1 MKKLTLLVS
10 MLFIIAGSLMA
21 QRTVVGKVTDASG
34 DALPGATVLVK
45 GTNDGTTTDDNGNY
59 KVDVPSNA
67 NTLVVSYTGF
77 NTQEVV
83 LGASNVVNV
92 TMKEGVTLS
101 ETVVTALGISKAEK
115 SIGYAISSVDGGTVA
130 RSGEVNMIQGLASKA
145 AGVNVVS
152 SAGTPGASSKITL
165 RGNSSFSLSNQPL
178 IVIDNVPFDN
188 STNTVIG
195 SDYPFNANLQGVN
208 ESNRGFDMSSAD
220 IENISILKGPAASA
234 LYGTRAASGAILIT
248 TKKGKKGLSV
258 DFGTSYSFDQVNKL
272 PELQNSYGQ
281 GSGGGTL
288 NADGT
293 VKSEGTFT
301 TYVPGVSN
309 GTPNSW
315 GPKIGSAA
323 TPTAY
328 DNTGAYFQTGNTFS
342 NNLSVSGGN
351 DKSTY
356 RFSYSRADQTGI
368 IQNTSLERN
377 TFRVSGTTGTDVL
390 KVSSSVAYSLIND
403 SKAQNG
409 SNLSGVMLPLLRM
422 PASFNLIGGNG
433 TGGYENLDG
442 SQHTYIVNYDNPLW
456 TAYNNPNTSDV
467 GRLTANVALD
477 YTPFNWLT
485 LTYRLGTDM
494 YNDSRK
500 QIFDIGTNNNGGIGE
515 IWEANIKHEEV
526 NQDFLAR
533 FTKGF
538 GDINSSLVLGTQ
550 LNKRSDKSVFA
561 RGQNLTIPEFFN
573 LSNATNLYADQS
585 TTRRKLAGAF
595 ASLDLDY
602 KNWIYVN
609 LSGRNDWA
617 STFGPKAKNSFF
629 YPSASVA
636 FVPTEIMN
644 PSDVLSY
651 FKVRAS
657 YAQAGREPNAYSSA
671 TYFGKPT
678 FTDGFTD
685 GISFPYLGNNG
696 FSISNTLGNTELRPE
711 INTTLEFG
719 VDFKFLKNRIS
730 LGATYYDS
738 KASDLLI
745 ARPIASSTGF
755 AALVA
760 NSGEMTNKGIELELG
775 LDVIK
780 TQDFNWNIQA
790 NFSKNTNKV
799 TKLVEGVDE
808 FSIEAA
814 FTGIGSYAI
823 VGQPFGAIYGSVWN
837 RDGAGNLIIGA
848 NGLPTRKAADEYIG
862 NPYPDWIS
870 AIRNTFTFKGFS
882 LTGLLDIRQG
892 GDLWGG
898 TIGRLNRIGIT
909 AASGD
914 RTEAYIIPGV
924 KADGTPND
932 IKISP
937 LAYYSQYVGDG
948 GGAQESLVYDGSWIR
963 LREVTLSYTLPKFKK
978 LIQSASVY
986 VTGRNLW
993 LQTDYPGVDPE
1004 TSLTGAGSNIGG
1016 FDYFNMPGS
1025 KSIIVGLNI
1034 GF

>member
-10 MLFIIAGSLMA
+10 MLFIVAGSLMA

-45 GTNDGTTTDDNGNY
+45 GTNNGAVVDGNGNY
-59 KVDVPSNA
+59 KVDVPANG
-67 NTLVVSYTGF
+67 NTLVISYTGF
-77 NTQEVV
+77 DSQEIV

-92 TMKEGVTLS
+92 SLKEGVTLS
-101 ETVVTALGISKAEK
+101 ETVVTALGITKAEK
-115 SIGYAISSVDGGTVA
+115 SIGYAISQVDGNTVT
-130 RSGEVNMIQGLASKA
+130 RSGEIDVIQGLASKA

-178 IVIDNVPFDN
+178 IVIDNIPFDN
-188 STNTVIG
+188 STNTVVG
-195 SDYPFNANLQGVN
+195 GDYPFNANLQGVN
-208 ESNRGFDMSSAD
+208 ESNRGFDLSSTD
-220 IENISILKGPAASA
+220 IESISILKGPAASA

-258 DFGTSYSFDQVNKL
+258 DFGSSYSFDQVNKL
-272 PELQNSYGQ
+272 PDMQSQYGQ
-281 GSGGGTL
+281 GSGGGVL
-288 NADGT
+288 NTDGT
-293 VKSEGTFT
+293 VKDAGT
-301 TYVPGVSN
+301 YSGS
-309 GTPNSW
+309 TPNSW
-315 GPKIGSAA
+315 GAKLGSASF
-323 TPTAY
+323 PVAY
-328 DNTGAYFQTGNTFS
+328 DNLNNYFQTGNTLS
-342 NNLSVSGGN
+342 NNLSVSGGT
-351 DKSTY
+351 DQSSY

-368 IQNTSLERN
+368 IQNTNLKRN
-377 TFRVSGTTGTDVL
+377 TFRVSGNTGNDVI

-403 SKAQNG
+403 TKAQNG

-422 PASFNLIGGNG
+422 PASFNLTGGAG
-433 TGGYENLDG
+433 TGGYENADG
-442 SQHTYIVNYDNPLW
+442 SQYTYLSNYDNPLW
-456 TAYNNPNTSDV
+456 TAIHNPNTSDV
-467 GRLTANVALD
+467 GRLTANASVD
-477 YTPFNWLT
+477 YLPFNWLT
-485 LTYRLGTDM
+485 LTYRIGTDM

-500 QIFDIGTNNNGGIGE
+500 QIFDLGTNNNGGIGE
-515 IWEANIKHEEV
+515 IWEANVKHEEV

-533 FTKGF
+533 FTKSF
-538 GDINSSLVLGTQ
+538 GDINSSLVLGSQ
-550 LNKRSDKSVFA
+550 LNKRTDKNLFS
-561 RGQNLTIPEFFN
+561 RGQDLTIPNFFN

-585 TTRRKLAGAF
+585 QAVRKLAGVF

-602 KNWIYVN
+602 KNWVYLN
-609 LSGRNDWA
+609 LSGRNDYA
-617 STFGPKAKNSFF
+617 STFGPKAKSSFF
-629 YPSASVA
+629 YPSASLA
-636 FVPTEIMN
+636 FVPTEIMSPN
-644 PSDVLSY
+644 DVLSY
-651 FKVRAS
+651 MKFRVS

-671 TYFGKPT
+671 TYYTKPT
-678 FTDGFTD
+678 FTDGYTD
-685 GISFPYLGNNG
+685 GNSFPYLGNNG
-696 FSISNTLGNTELRPE
+696 FLISNTLGNSQLRPE

-719 VDFKFLKNRIS
+719 ADFKFLKNRIT

-755 AALVA
+755 GALIA

-775 LDVIK
+775 IDVIK
-780 TQDFNWNIQA
+780 STAGSFGWNIQG

-799 TKLVEGVDE
+799 TKLVEGVDQ

-823 VGQPFGAIYGSVWN
+823 VGQPFGAIYGSTWKRN
-837 RDGAGNLIIGA
+837 AAGSLIIGA
-848 NGLPTRKAADEYIG
+848 NGLPTKNAADEYIG

-882 LTGLLDIRQG
+882 ITGLLDIRQG

-898 TIGRLNRIGIT
+898 TIGRLNRLGRL
-909 AASGD
+909 AATGD
-914 RTEAYIIPGV
+914 RTTPYVIPGV
-924 KADGTPND
+924 KADGSAND

-937 LAYYSQYVGDG
+937 LDYYSKYLGDG

-963 LREVTLSYTLPKFKK
+963 LREVTLSYTLPKFPR
-978 LIQSASVY
+978 LIKSASVY

-993 LQTDYPGVDPE
+993 LSTKYPGVDPE

-1025 KSIIVGLNI
+1025 KSIIVGLNV

>member
-10 MLFIIAGSLMA
+10 MLLIAAGSLMA
-21 QRTVVGKVTDASG
+21 QRSVVGKVTDASG
-34 DALPGATVLVK
+34 DPLPGATVLAK
-45 GTNDGTTTDDNGNY
+45 GTSEGTTADDNGNY
-59 KVDVPSNA
+59 KINVPANA

-77 NTQEVV
+77 NTQEIV
-83 LGASNVVNV
+83 LGASNVVNI
-92 TMKEGVTLS
+92 TMQEGVTLS

-115 SIGYAISSVDGGTVA
+115 SIGYAISSVDGGTVT
-130 RSGEVNMIQGLASKA
+130 RSGEVNVIQGLASKA
-145 AGVNVVS
+145 AGVNVIS

-188 STNTVIG
+188 STNTVSPG
-195 SDYPFNANLQGVN
+195 DYPFNANLQGVN
-208 ESNRGFDMSSAD
+208 ESNRGFDLASAD

-248 TKKGKKGLSV
+248 TKKGKKGLTV
-258 DFGTSYSFDQVNKL
+258 DFGSSYSFDQVNKL
-272 PELQNSYGQ
+272 PDLQNTYGQ
-281 GSGGGTL
+281 GSGGGTF
-288 NADGT
+288 NSDGT
-293 VKSEGTFT
+293 VKAEGSFT

-315 GPKIGSAA
+315 GPKIGSTQ

-328 DNTGAYFQTGNTFS
+328 DNADAYFQTGNTFS
-342 NNLSVSGGN
+342 NNLSVSGGT
-351 DKSTY
+351 DKSTF

-377 TFRVSGTTGTDVL
+377 TFRLSGATGTDVL
-390 KVSSSVAYSLIND
+390 KVSGSVAYSLIND

-409 SNLSGVMLPLLRM
+409 SNLSGVMLPLLRT
-422 PASFNLIGGNG
+422 PASFNLIGGTG

-456 TAYNNPNTSDV
+456 TAYHNPNTSDV
-467 GRLTANVALD
+467 GRFTGSASVD
-477 YTPFNWLT
+477 YTPTNWLT
-485 LTYRLGTDM
+485 LTYRIGTDM
-494 YNDSRK
+494 YNDARK
-500 QIFDIGTNNNGGIGE
+500 QIFDLGSNNNGGIGE
-515 IWEANIKHEEV
+515 IWEANIKHQEI

-550 LNKRSDKSVFA
+550 LNKRTDKSLFA
-561 RGQNLTIPEFFN
+561 RGQNLTIPNFFN
-573 LSNATNLYADQS
+573 LANATNLYADQS
-585 TTRRKLAGAF
+585 SVTRKLAGMF

-602 KNWIYVN
+602 KNWIYLN
-609 LSGRNDWA
+609 ISARNDWA
-617 STFGPKAKNSFF
+617 STFGPKAKNSFL
-629 YPSASVA
+629 YPSASLA

-644 PSDVLSY
+644 PNDVLSY
-651 FKVRAS
+651 MKLRLS

-671 TYFGKPT
+671 TYYGKPT

-696 FSISNTLGNTELRPE
+696 FSVSNTLGNTELRPE
-711 INTTLEFG
+711 INTTMEFG
-719 VDFKFLKNRIS
+719 ADFKFLKNRIT
-730 LGATYYDS
+730 LGFTYYDS
-738 KASDLLI
+738 KATDLLI

-755 AALVA
+755 AALIA

-775 LDVIK
+775 LDVVK
-780 TQDFNWNIQA
+780 TKSFNWNIQG
-790 NFSKNTNKV
+790 NFSRNKNEV
-799 TKLVEGVDE
+799 TKLVDGVE
-808 FSIEAA
+808 QFSIEAA

-823 VGQPFGAIYGSVWN
+823 VGQPFGAIFGSTWQRN
-837 RDGAGNLIIGA
+837 DAGSLIIGS
-848 NGLPTRKAADEYIG
+848 NGLPLKNAEDQYIG

-898 TIGRLNRIGIT
+898 TIGRLNRIGVT
-909 AASGD
+909 AASAN
-914 RTEAYIIPGV
+914 RTEAYVIPGV

-937 LAYYSQYVGDG
+937 NAYFSQYIGDG
-948 GGAQESLVYDGSWIR
+948 GGAQESLVYDGSWVR
-963 LREVTLSYTLPKFKK
+963 LREVTLTYTLPKFKK